1 MEQIKVDLIPGRA
14 IPVCH
19 ASQYD
24 KGRTIRV
31 NLTQGLSQNYIL
43 DGTEDVTINVRK
55 VDGNLVV
62 EQLSV
67 VEGKSYIDFSTTEQ
81 MTACYGS
88 NTADIIIKKDD
99 VEIGTMNFILEV
111 EKDPRQDGVVSTS
124 AIYNLEVQI
133 REINESMV
141 PDMVAEQ
148 LATQYDSENVVFDNT
163 PTDGHNSPYTVTSA
177 GIKAAIE
184 DIDVNDLHD
193 ATISSPAD
201 GQVLQFNGN
210 NSKWINK
217 HVNVENIHN
226 VNIDSE
232 TLANGD
238 SLIYSSTDDKW
249 INGEGGKKTLAEL
262 NDVNI
267 DEESLA
273 DGDAIVYDE
282 ASEKWINAEAGKK
295 NLVELNDVDI
305 DEDTLAADQC
315 LIYDAENDKWIN
327 GEGGGKVWQGTQAQY
342 DALTETDPDVVY
354 YITDGQEVTC
364 NLVELTQEQYD
375 AITTPDPN
383 TWYFITDGE
392 EIVCD
397 LGDLDDVTIS
407 SASNGD
413 VLAYNNGAWVNSGC
427 LEFQKGDTFNLENI
441 WCCGYQGNSS
451 TRAFFIPLPK
461 EYSSSLTVSVTAVIS
476 AYTFSG
482 ASETWN
488 NNTLSSLGTV
498 SYLKARN
505 GVVVLVALTTPA
517 STTQYT
523 PLTVRIASGTLT
535 FS

>member
-24 KGRTIRV
+24 KGRVIRV

-43 DGTEDVTINVRK
+43 DGTEDATINVRK

-67 VEGKSYIDFSTTEQ
+67 IEGKSYIDFSTTEQ

-88 NTADIIIKKDD
+88 NTADIIIKKGD

-141 PDMVAEQ
+141 PDMVSEL
-148 LATQYDSENVVFDNT
+148 LATQYDSENVVFDST
-163 PTDGHNSPYTVTSA
+163 PTEGHNSPYTVTSA
-177 GIKAAIE
+177 GIKDAI
-184 DIDVNDLHD
+184 DNIDVTELHD
-193 ATISSPAD
+193 TVISSPAD
-201 GQVLQFNGN
+201 GQVLTYNST

-217 HVNVENIHN
+217 YVKLENLN
-226 VNIDSE
+226 DVNIDSE
-232 TLANGD
+232 TLVNGD
-238 SLIYSSTDDKW
+238 SLIYSSTDAKW
-249 INGEGGKKTLAEL
+249 VNGEGGKKTLAEL

-267 DEESLA
+267 DNESLA

-282 ASEKWINAEAGKK
+282 VSEKWINAEAGKK

-305 DEDTLAADQC
+305 DEETLAADQC
-315 LIYDAENDKWIN
+315 LIYDADNDKWIN

-354 YITDGQEVTC
+354 YITDGNHNTVC
-364 NLVELTQEQYD
+364 DLVELTQDQYD

-397 LGDLDDVTIS
+397 LADLNDVNIQ
-407 SASNGD
+407 SATSGQ
-413 VLAYNNGAWVNSGC
+413 VLAYNGTKW
-427 LEFQKGDTFNLENI
+427 E
-441 WCCGYQGNSS
+441 NSS
-451 TRAFFIPLPK
+451 ALDDKQDYIADGSYTYYGIWADVYYNYTRMFVPFPNATKYTITITSAR
-461 EYSSSLTVSVTAVIS
+461 YRSSANAMTAVTSSISVTNDLGFLVQTSEANS
-476 AYTFSG
+476 ALHYGDITFSV
-482 ASETWN
+482 TR
-488 NNTLSSLGTV
+488 T
-498 SYLKARN
+498 
-505 GVVVLVALTTPA
+505 
-517 STTQYT
+517 
-523 PLTVRIASGTLT
+523 
-535 FS
+535 